1 MKTDRNRFYL
11 TLSGVTLA
19 HALLFW
25 AVHHM
30 NNQPITVP
38 PSLDSLNF
46 VLMSSNSI
54 DAERAEASSTPQESA
69 PKPKPKEKQPEKKVE
84 PKIKPVVKKDA
95 KPDLKPETK
104 TPDPKLKDKDPV
116 KPTKPTD
123 SSATNTDNN
132 SKSNNANASGSSNSS
147 SSSSNNSSSSNSGSV
162 VQPTHIG
169 GHLNNPQPPYPP
181 QSLEAEE
188 EGNVGLRVRVETNG
202 RASDVQLAKT
212 SGYPRLDRSAMK
224 TVRGWRFSPATRGGE
239 PIPYT
244 YTFSVQFKLP
254 RR

>member
-1 MKTDRNRFYL
+1 MKNDRNRFYL

-19 HALLFW
+19 HVLLFM
-25 AVHHM
+25 AVHNM

-46 VLMSSNSI
+46 VLMSSNSV
-54 DAERAEASSTPQESA
+54 DAERAEASSTPQEAA
-69 PKPKPKEKQPEKKVE
+69 PKPKPQVKEPEKKVE

-95 KPDLKPETK
+95 KPDLKPADK
-104 TPDPKLKDKDPV
+104 TPDPKPVDKE
-116 KPTKPTD
+116 KPTKP
-123 SSATNTDNN
+123 ATEQTPNKSDNN
-132 SKSNNANASGSSNSS
+132 SNTSSQSNNSNASGSSNSAS
-147 SSSSNNSSSSNSGSV
+147 SSSSNTGSV
-162 VQPTHIG
+162 TQPTHIG

-181 QSLEAEE
+181 QSEEAEE
-188 EGNVGLRVRVETNG
+188 EGSVGLRVRVEANG

-212 SGYPRLDRSAMK
+212 SGYPRLDRSALR
-224 TVRGWRFSPATRGGE
+224 TVRGWRFTPATRGGE

-244 YTFSVQFKLP
+244 YIFSVQFKLP